1 PDDLARTLE
10 DTFVALQTGHSPG
23 AITLQACLQYIRQ
36 GDAADGQPW
45 PGSNRTP
52 GQRLALARIDR
63 ANAGLSFLLEL
74 LHATERVRVDG
85 DIDQHMDDGAREG
98 LLLACRGLAEY
109 VDVQLRAA

>member
-1 PDDLARTLE
+1 M
-10 DTFVALQTGHSPG
+10 
-23 AITLQACLQYIRQ
+23 
-36 GDAADGQPW
+36 
-45 PGSNRTP
+45 
-52 GQRLALARIDR
+52 ALARIDR

-85 DIDQHMDDGAREG
+85 DIDQQMGDGAREG